1 MTRKYVLLVKR
12 MIVAKV
18 PSILTFVVLDYSAH
32 GPKSSS
38 RKQLPLVKIMTY
50 EYMA

>member
-1 MTRKYVLLVKR
+1 MKR

-18 PSILTFVVLDYSAH
+18 LSILTFVMLDYSAH
-32 GPKSSS
+32 WPKSSS

-50 EYMA
+50 ECMV